1 MQARVQRA
9 DSGAAAASGALR
21 PRPMADVVLPPLR
34 AVDAR
39 CAHARVPRDEPSQPH
54 SMVLIAPCVHL
65 LTQTSRVTPVRA
77 RPISVHEFVNEPNR
91 GRSSTA
97 T

>member
-1 MQARVQRA
+1 MSSLALSLPPA
-9 DSGAAAASGALR
+9 PSGRAAAA
-21 PRPMADVVLPPLR
+21 MADVVLPPLR

-77 RPISVHEFVNEPNR
+77 RPISVHEFINEPNR